1 MNRRAPLLML
11 ALALA
16 GPFAAHAEEAY
27 PSRTI
32 RWIVPFLP
40 GTSPDNTVRILAD
53 AMGQTLKQN
62 IIVENRAG
70 AGGNLGAQAAARSA
84 PDGYTWVY
92 SGSPM
97 AANMR
102 MYSKP
107 GYDLMKDFV
116 HVGRIGVSDL
126 TFVTSP
132 ASGTT
137 SLRELLERAKKK
149 PGSVMY
155 ASGGIGSPAHMVA
168 ELMLQT
174 AGAEATH
181 VPYKGATE
189 STKAAISKEVDFA
202 VSITSVALPHIEQG
216 KLAALAVS
224 APQRHRR
231 LPKVPTL
238 AEAGVP
244 IALTSM
250 GGLSVPAGTS
260 PTVVRRI
267 AEALNTAL
275 ANPEVRTKIED
286 LGGRVAPTTPD
297 EYTGLLKQE
306 VASTEKLM
314 AAARLEAQ

>member
-1 MNRRAPLLML
+1 MNRRAHLLTL
-11 ALALA
+11 ALGLA
-16 GPFAAHAEEAY
+16 GAFAAHADETF
-27 PSRTI
+27 PNRTI
-32 RWIVPFLP
+32 RWIVPYLP
-40 GTSPDNTVRILAD
+40 GTSPDNTVRILAE
-53 AMGQTLKQN
+53 AMGQSLKQN
-62 IIVENRAG
+62 IIVENKPG

-102 MYSKP
+102 MYAKP
-107 GYDLMKDFV
+107 GFDVMKDFV

-132 ASGTT
+132 ASGLA
-137 SLRELLERAKKK
+137 SLRDLVDRAKKK

-155 ASGGIGSPAHMVA
+155 ASGGIGSPAHMAA

-174 AGAEATH
+174 AGVEATH

-189 STKAAISKEVDFA
+189 STKAVMGKEVDFA
-202 VSITSVALPHIEQG
+202 VAITSVALPHIEQG
-216 KLAALAVS
+216 KLVALAVS

-238 AEAGVP
+238 AEAGLP
-244 IALTSM
+244 IALTSI
-250 GGLSVPAGTS
+250 GGLSVPAGT
-260 PTVVRRI
+260 PPAVVRRI
-267 AEALNTAL
+267 GEALNAAL
-275 ANPEVRTKIED
+275 ASPEVRTKIED

-297 EYTGLLKQE
+297 EYTALVRQE
-306 VASTEKLM
+306 IATTEKLM
-314 AAARLEAQ
+314 AAAKLEAQ